1 MQRRHAIIAGL
12 VGAAALLATAGPA
25 AAHISPSVSQAP
37 AGSFLKFDLRVPHGC
52 DEGATNSLAVQIP
65 EGINSVT
72 PQVVPGWTI
81 ERTTEQL
88 DQPIDD
94 GEGGQITERTSV
106 VTWAGG
112 PLAPDQLEEFGLSVK
127 LPDTPGETVYFPIIQ
142 SCDNGETTDWIQL
155 PDASGEEPEHPA
167 PGIELTA
174 STGDDHGHGD
184 EEADAG
190 DSTDTTDKVDDG
202 TENDVGDAAA
212 AAVDNDKGDDDGTD
226 PLAAAGL
233 VLGIAGLAVGAL
245 ALSRTRK
252 ES

>member
-1 MQRRHAIIAGL
+1 MQARHAVIAGL
-12 VGAAALLATAGPA
+12 LGTAALLATAGPA
-25 AAHISPSVSQAP
+25 GAHISPSVSVAP
-37 AGSFLKFDLRVPHGC
+37 AGSYLKFDLQVPHGC
-52 DEGATNSLAVQIP
+52 DDGATDKLAVQIP

-106 VTWAGG
+106 VTWTGG

-127 LPDTPGETVYFPIIQ
+127 LPDTPGKTVSFPIIQ
-142 SCDNGETTDWIQL
+142 SCDNGETTEWIQL

-167 PGIELTA
+167 PSIELTA
-174 STGDDHGHGD
+174 STGDEHGHGD
-184 EEADAG
+184 
-190 DSTDTTDKVDDG
+190 
-202 TENDVGDAAA
+202 AAA
-212 AAVDNDKGDDDGTD
+212 DSGDGEQADQADRAEDEDDDGTD

-252 ES
+252 DS